1 MCLSP
6 ATIIVFNRKALKKFG
21 GFGGA
26 TNGIRNR
33 SDLENLSEYV
43 EYAADMYGWDDIQKY
58 CLAVYQIVKLHPFT
72 DGNKRTAGYVLLNCL
87 RKKGFSY
94 TGREKDLAEQ
104 IIGLAKTDPGKKE
117 ESVLNFSYFIK
128 SKLQKREI
136 RHITPY

>member
-21 GFGGA
+21 GFGGDA
-26 TNGIRNR
+26 NGIRNR
-33 SDLENLSEYV
+33 SDLENLSEYA

-58 CLAVYQIVKLHPFT
+58 CLAAYQIVKLHPFA

-87 RKKGFSY
+87 RKKGLYY
-94 TGREKDLAEQ
+94 TGREKDLAEE
-104 IIGLAKTDPGKKE
+104 IIRLAQTDPSKKE

-128 SKLQKREI
+128 SRLQKRQI
-136 RHITPY
+136 S

>member
-1 MCLSP
+1 MLMCLSP
-6 ATIIVFNRKALKKFG
+6 ATIIMFNRKALKKFG

-26 TNGIRNR
+26 NSIRNR

-43 EYAADMYGWDDIQKY
+43 EYAADMYEWDDIQKY

-87 RKKGFSY
+87 RKSGLSY
-94 TGREKDLAEQ
+94 TGREKDLAEE
-104 IIGLAKTDPGKKE
+104 IIELAKTDPVKKE

-128 SKLQKREI
+128 SRLQKREI
-136 RHITPY
+136 